1 MLGALQRAAAAA
13 AGAAQRGYTLR
24 GLASARGAPG
34 GGLFG
39 ISDLQQPGD
48 FLMMLQGTFSRRV
61 PLLPG
66 PRAALPG
73 RRAATSAAATP
84 EPPSGQ
90 KRDWSRDGQKD
101 KPLRAQQRLYQRQRQ
116 RLLQQPHLGRHRPQG
131 P

>member
-13 AGAAQRGYTLR
+13 AGAAQRCHALR

-48 FLMMLQGTFSRRV
+48 FLMMMQGTFSRRV

-66 PRAALPG
+66 PRAALLG
-73 RRAATSAAATP
+73 RRAAISAAATP
-84 EPPSGQ
+84 EPPTPLALHAGRGS
-90 KRDWSRDGQKD
+90 WCATSRASS
-101 KPLRAQQRLYQRQRQ
+101 R
-116 RLLQQPHLGRHRPQG
+116 GRRWCS
-131 P
+131 